1 MQPGKPFSCS
11 QVQYRNDLFM
21 PVTLLSNVVLRT
33 TSVDSLA
40 WCSGHRAGKEIVRKL
55 LGSVRVVN
63 QQSFICFFFFFF
75 SLCLHK
81 NHLLKPLSVFL
92 LLLFCF
98 FFYVKSKVE
107 RGNRGMICSFIEI
120 F

>member
-1 MQPGKPFSCS
+1 
-11 QVQYRNDLFM
+11 M

-40 WCSGHRAGKEIVRKL
+40 WCSGHRAGKEILRKL

-63 QQSFICFFFFFF
+63 QQSFIYFF
-75 SLCLHK
+75 SSFLFAYI
-81 NHLLKPLSVFL
+81 NIILSNLYLYF
-92 LLLFCF
+92 FC
-98 FFYVKSKVE
+98 VQSKVE

>member
-11 QVQYRNDLFM
+11 QVQYRSDLFM
-21 PVTLLSNVVLRT
+21 LLTLLSNAVLRT

-40 WCSGHRAGKEIVRKL
+40 CCSGHRTGKEILRKL

-63 QQSFICFFFFFF
+63 QQSLF
-75 SLCLHK
+75 SLLTQKSSFKALICL
-81 NHLLKPLSVFL
+81 
-92 LLLFCF
+92 
-98 FFYVKSKVE
+98 FFYVQGKVE

>member
-40 WCSGHRAGKEIVRKL
+40 WCSGHRPGKEILPKL

-63 QQSFICFFFFFF
+63 QQSFICFPFFLF

-81 NHLLKPLSVFL
+81 NHLLKPLSVVVVV
-92 LLLFCF
+92 F
-98 FFYVKSKVE
+98 FNVKSKLE
-107 RGNRGMICSFIEI
+107 RGNRGMNDLFVH
-120 F
+120 